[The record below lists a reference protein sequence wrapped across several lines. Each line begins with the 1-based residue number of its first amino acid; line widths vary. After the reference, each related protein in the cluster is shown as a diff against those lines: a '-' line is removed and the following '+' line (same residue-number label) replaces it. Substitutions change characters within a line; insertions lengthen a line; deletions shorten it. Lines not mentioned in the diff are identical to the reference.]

1 MAPPGPVSAPRPAA
15 RETVAC
21 GGKVKTR
28 HEIVS
33 NAQVAIHDPAPD
45 NPAPGTVATQAKRKA
60 KRKASTSLLQDPDRD
75 LPQSFIRMY
84 LRKRTKKMKK
94 RLLDGGRVAKY

>member
-33 NAQVAIHDPAPD
+33 NAQVAIHDPAPG
-45 NPAPGTVATQAKRKA
+45 AVATQAKRKA